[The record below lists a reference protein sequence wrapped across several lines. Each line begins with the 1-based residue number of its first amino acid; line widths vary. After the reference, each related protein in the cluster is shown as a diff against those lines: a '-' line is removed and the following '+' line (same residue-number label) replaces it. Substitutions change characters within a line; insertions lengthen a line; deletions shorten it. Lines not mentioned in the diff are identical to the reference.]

1 MKYNNI
7 YIPKYT
13 ILCKPR
19 LTIFVY
25 IKHPFT
31 SIDLSNLHSL
41 KQFIALCLP
50 FTRLVTKL
58 HTNYIEHHFVCL
70 KPISGVLLSSFH
82 IVTGS

>member
-13 ILCKPR
+13 ILCKQR

-25 IKHPFT
+25 IKPPFT

-41 KQFIALCLP
+41 KQFIALDLP
-50 FTRLVTKL
+50 FTQLATKA
-58 HTNYIEHHFVCL
+58 HTYPIE
-70 KPISGVLLSSFH
+70 
-82 IVTGS
+82 